1 MDNDLLSR
9 FLELY
14 PGQPA
19 TAYWRSI
26 EVLALLENWKPEG
39 RGLDLGCGDGKL
51 TQLIAENTGP
61 LRMVGVDIDPLETA
75 AAAATGIYESVH
87 TTAGASIPCTDA
99 SFDYVLSNS
108 VLEHIP
114 NLESVIAE
122 TSRVLRPGGVF
133 VFSVPTTGFR
143 ANLFGSLLP
152 WTPRQAYLET
162 VDRRVAHYHYLSRQE
177 WSELLARWSMNIE
190 FCYGYLDK
198 FECQRWESM
207 SRATGGLLY
216 TLTGGRRRPIEL
228 QRALGLRSLQLKTRF
243 PRAIT
248 KLFARLMTVGRSV
261 RPRYWSAPE
270 GLMDSEAGCLL
281 IRARRV

>member
-1 MDNDLLSR
+1 MDNNLLSR

-26 EVLALLENWKPEG
+26 EVLALLENWTPEG

-51 TQLIAENTGP
+51 TQLIVENTGP
-61 LRMVGVDIDPLETA
+61 LRMVGVDIDPLETG

-87 TTAGASIPCTDA
+87 TTAGESIPCTDA

-133 VFSVPTTGFR
+133 VFSVPTIGFR

-152 WTPRQAYLET
+152 WTSRDAYLKT
-162 VDRRVAHYHYLSRQE
+162 VDHRIAHYHYLSRRE
-177 WSELLARWSMNIE
+177 WAELLARWSMKIE

-216 TLTGGRRRPIEL
+216 TLAGGRRRPIEL
-228 QRALGLRSLQLKTRF
+228 QRALGLRSLQLKAAF
-243 PRAIT
+243 PRAVT
-248 KLFARLMTVGRSV
+248 KLLARLMTLGRSG
-261 RPRYWSAPE
+261 RPRYWRTPE